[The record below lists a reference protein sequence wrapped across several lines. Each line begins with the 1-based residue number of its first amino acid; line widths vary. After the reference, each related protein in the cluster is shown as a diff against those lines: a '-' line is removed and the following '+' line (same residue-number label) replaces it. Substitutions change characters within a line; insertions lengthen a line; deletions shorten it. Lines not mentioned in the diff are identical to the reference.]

1 MGSRLSRACCSALA
15 ASALLSP
22 LAAQEGI
29 PSLARSLAGY
39 FAVGAAV
46 QPGFVEASDRHYGLL
61 TGQFSAVVAENAMK
75 PEALQPLEGIFR
87 FRDADKIARFAE
99 SEGMA
104 LRGHT
109 LVWHRQTPL
118 WFFLDPDDPRKPA
131 SRELLLSRMRV
142 HIQTVVGHFR
152 GRVAAWDVVN
162 EVLSDD
168 GALRSAAEG
177 SKWLEIIGPDYIDKA
192 FEYAREAD
200 PAALL
205 VINDYNL
212 ESSASKRE
220 AMYALVKGLLARGAP
235 VGAVGLQMH
244 VSIASPSIGDIR
256 RAIERFASLGLKV
269 QVTELDVSIYQG
281 SEGAKPV
288 TAELLDR
295 QARRYAELFGLF
307 KEEAA
312 AGRLDMVMLW
322 GVSDDASW
330 LDSFPVPGR
339 ANAPLL
345 FDRRQLPKPAFWAI
359 VGL

>member
-1 MGSRLSRACCSALA
+1 
-15 ASALLSP
+15 
-22 LAAQEGI
+22 
-29 PSLARSLAGY
+29 
-39 FAVGAAV
+39 
-46 QPGFVEASDRHYGLL
+46 
-61 TGQFSAVVAENAMK
+61 
-75 PEALQPLEGIFR
+75 
-87 FRDADKIARFAE
+87 
-99 SEGMA
+99 
-104 LRGHT
+104 
-109 LVWHRQTPL
+109 
-118 WFFLDPDDPRKPA
+118 
-131 SRELLLSRMRV
+131 MRI

-162 EVLSDD
+162 EALSDD
-168 GALRSAAEG
+168 GELRSAAEG

-212 ESSASKRE
+212 ESSALKRE
-220 AMYALVKGLLARGAP
+220 AMYALAKGLLARGAP
-235 VGAVGLQMH
+235 VDAVGLQMH

-256 RAIERFASLGLKV
+256 RAIERYASLGLKV

-281 SEGAKPV
+281 SEDAKSV

-295 QARRYAELFGLF
+295 QARRYGELFGLF
-307 KEEAA
+307 KEEAD

-339 ANAPLL
+339 ADAPLL
-345 FDRRQLPKPAFWAI
+345 FDRRQLAKPAFWAI
-359 VGL
+359 VGSYR